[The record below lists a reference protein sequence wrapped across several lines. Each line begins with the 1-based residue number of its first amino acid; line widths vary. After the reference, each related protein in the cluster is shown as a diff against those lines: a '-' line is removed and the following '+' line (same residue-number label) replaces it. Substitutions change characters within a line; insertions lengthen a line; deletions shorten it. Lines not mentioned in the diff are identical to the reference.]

1 MLRGLY
7 RRGLGLFSRWH
18 YRKRYRH
25 LVIEYVHDKP
35 FVVLPD
41 VFNPVIFRSGGFLVA
56 QLPQHLTSSMHVLDM
71 GTGSGVGAIFAAQIA
86 AQVTATDINPEAV
99 RCTRMNAL
107 LNKCEDRVCVVE
119 SDLFAGLSPDVQY
132 DVVLFNPPYFRGEPH
147 DLHDHA
153 WRSVDTVERFAA
165 QLPER
170 LTAHGFA
177 LMVLSTDGE
186 TPAFLHAFH
195 TAGLSVQTV
204 ATRDYFNEI
213 MRVYRLEK
221 NA

>member
-25 LVIEYVHDKP
+25 LAIEYVQDTP

-41 VFNPVIFRSGGFLVA
+41 VFNPVIFRSGGFLVE
-56 QLPQHLTSSMHVLDM
+56 QLPQHLTPSMHVLDM

-86 AQVTATDINPEAV
+86 AQVTAADINPEAV
-99 RCTRMNAL
+99 RCARMNAI
-107 LNKCEDRVCVVE
+107 LNMLEDRMCVLE
-119 SDLFAGLSPDVQY
+119 SDLFAGLPPNTRY
-132 DVVLFNPPYFRGEPH
+132 DAVLFNPPYFRGEPH

-153 WRSVDTVERFAA
+153 WRSVDTVERFAL
-165 QLPER
+165 QLGDH
-170 LTAHGFA
+170 LTADGFA
-177 LMVLSTDGE
+177 LVVLSTNGE
-186 TPAFLHAFH
+186 TPAFLQAFRD
-195 TAGLSVQTV
+195 AGLTVQTV

-213 MRVYRLEK
+213 MCVYRLEPTR
-221 NA
+221 